1 MNSSV
6 LKAITTPNMLTT
18 NGLMAYS
25 PIIAISNGMKDWNMR
40 KDGVQPHHAVI
51 GITGKSKN
59 MMVVEQ
65 NLQRMM
71 KLMSQLRNWGA
82 IQGDD
87 GPARLGS
94 HSPLAQ
100 GP

>member
-59 MMVVEQ
+59 MMVVEP
-65 NLQRMM
+65 
-71 KLMSQLRNWGA
+71 KLAENDEADEPTQE
-82 IQGDD
+82 
-87 GPARLGS
+87 LGS
-94 HSPLAQ
+94 NSRR
-100 GP
+100 